1 MHAKITID
9 KQRSFD
15 LDALAQMYRLRAKV
29 FGERMGWE
37 VAVLSGMEIDDYDS
51 QSPYY
56 MLVRDDSGAVCGCW
70 RLLPTE
76 GRYMLRDTF
85 PQLLHGQNA
94 PASASVWELSRFAI
108 VSPQRAG
115 YGFGELALDAMR
127 AVVCFADSMGVKSY
141 VTVTTTAVER
151 LLARARID
159 IRRFGP
165 PVRIGS
171 VHAVALTIDLGAQTH
186 EALFDGPGLS
196 RPGLLPRPASR
207 QIAHER
213 LEQSLR
219 ATDECATRLVEPQ
232 ERVHFARETNALGG
246 GDPGDGRIAIV

>member
-15 LDALAQMYRLRAKV
+15 LDALEQMYRLRAKV

-37 VAVLSGMEIDDYDS
+37 VAVLSGMEIDDYDA

-70 RLLPTE
+70 RLLPTQ

-85 PQLLHGQNA
+85 AQLLHGQRA
-94 PASASVWELSRFAI
+94 PACAAVWELSRFAI

-127 AVVCFADSMGVKSY
+127 AVVRFADRMGVTSY

-151 LLARARID
+151 LLARARIEM
-159 IRRFGP
+159 RRFGP
-165 PVRIGS
+165 PMRIGS
-171 VHAVALTIDLGAQTH
+171 VHAVALTIDLGERTH
-186 EALFDGPGLS
+186 EALFDGPE
-196 RPGLLPRPASR
+196 LPRSTLFGVEPYSSR
-207 QIAHER
+207 HER
-213 LEQSLR
+213 LEQSPGT
-219 ATDECATRLVEPQ
+219 ADECAARLVEP
-232 ERVHFARETNALGG
+232 
-246 GDPGDGRIAIV
+246 

>member
-1 MHAKITID
+1 MHANITID
-9 KQRSFD
+9 KQPSFD

-37 VAVLSGMEIDDYDS
+37 VAVLSGMEIDDYDA

-70 RLLPTE
+70 RLLPTQ

-127 AVVCFADSMGVKSY
+127 AVVRFADRMGVTSY

-151 LLARARID
+151 LLSRARID

-171 VHAVALTIDLGAQTH
+171 VHAVALMIDLGAQTH
-186 EALFDGPGLS
+186 DALFNGTGLS
-196 RPGLLPRPASR
+196 RPGLPCPAPCG
-207 QIAHER
+207 IVPER
-213 LEQSLR
+213 LEQSPR
-219 ATDECATRLVEPQ
+219 TTDEYATRLVESQ
-232 ERVHFARETNALGG
+232 ERMHFAREANALRGSNT
-246 GDPGDGRIAIV
+246 GDGRIAVV